1 MPRKP
6 LFVLAVLR
14 LAVAVIAIPLV
25 PVLFRDH
32 FLLLVFMRPTKELF
46 LAGGFLVRQGDLN
59 LLLLIL
65 ASIPLSIFGAWLFYL
80 LGRSYEKEIDEG
92 KVPDM
97 VARIL
102 KPERV
107 RKFEKILDVKGPKL
121 IFLGRIAVMSSAG
134 VAAGAGAAR
143 MAPRK
148 FFPVDFAGGMFS
160 IAYTI
165 TAGYFLGEAY
175 ERAGPWITGLGVI
188 AFMAFAYILGRA
200 LTSDFDDEES
210 SED

>member
-6 LFVLAVLR
+6 VIALAALR

-25 PVLFRDH
+25 PVLFKNQ
-32 FLLLVFMRPTKELF
+32 FLLLVFMRPTKEVF
-46 LAGGFLVRQGDLN
+46 LAGGFLVRRGDLN

-80 LGRSYEKEIDEG
+80 LGHSYEKEIDEG
-92 KVPDM
+92 KVPDL

-102 KPERV
+102 KPDRV
-107 RKFEKILDVKGPKL
+107 RKFEKILELKGSRL

-134 VAAGAGAAR
+134 VAAAAGAAR
-143 MAPRK
+143 MAPRR
-148 FFPVDFAGGMFS
+148 FFPVDFAGGMVS
-160 IAYTI
+160 IGYTVL
-165 TAGYFLGEAY
+165 AGYFLGEAY
-175 ERAGPWITGLGVI
+175 ERAGAWITGLGVI

-200 LTSDFDDEES
+200 LTNDFDDEES
-210 SED
+210 LQD

>member
-6 LFVLAVLR
+6 LIALAVIR
-14 LAVAVIAIPLV
+14 LAVGVIAIPLV
-25 PVLFRDH
+25 PVLFKEK

-46 LAGGFLVRQGDLN
+46 LAGGFLVRRGELN

-92 KVPDM
+92 NVPDL

-107 RKFEKILDVKGPKL
+107 RKFEKILEYKGPRL

-134 VAAGAGAAR
+134 VAAAAGAAR

-148 FFPVDFAGGMFS
+148 FFPVDFAGGMVS
-160 IAYTI
+160 IGYTV

-175 ERAGPWITGLGVI
+175 ERAGPWITGLGVV

-200 LTSDFDDEES
+200 LTNDFDDDDPS
-210 SED
+210 DD